1 MEKELIQSIN
11 KLIDILNSLA
21 VDMRSMKDRLDEIY
35 IAIFGLAER
44 EGKKDK
50 TDTIL
55 TKLEN
60 GEITTQ
66 EARRQLKRL
75 KLESLQ

>member
-11 KLIDILNSLA
+11 KLIDILNELA
-21 VDMRSMKDRLDEIY
+21 TDMRSMKNRLDELY
-35 IAIFGLAER
+35 IAIFGLAEK

-50 TDTIL
+50 THIIL

-60 GEITTQ
+60 GEITAQ

-75 KLESLQ
+75 KEEI

>member
-1 MEKELIQSIN
+1 MEKDLVQSIS

-35 IAIFGLAER
+35 IAIFGLGEK

-50 TDTIL
+50 TDTVL

-60 GEITTQ
+60 GEITVQ
-66 EARRQLKRL
+66 EARRQLRRL
-75 KLESLQ
+75 KLENLQ